1 MQTHRTLVLW
11 KIQVKFKY
19 SSTFTTF
26 RIESTTKET
35 AKEDF
40 INYYITKYPHVPIE
54 EAEVYVEEAEVYV
67 EGDIPCNV
75 IDAVKLQDINY

>member
-19 SSTFTTF
+19 SPIFTTF

-40 INYYITKYPHVPIE
+40 INHYKAKYPHVHI
-54 EAEVYVEEAEVYV
+54 EEAEVYV

-75 IDAVKLQDINY
+75 IDAVILQDINF

>member
-19 SSTFTTF
+19 ADAYTTF

-40 INYYITKYPHVPIE
+40 INYYKVKYPHVHIE
-54 EAEVYVEEAEVYV
+54 EAEVHV

-75 IDAVKLQDINY
+75 IDAVILQDINY